1 MTSTIL
7 FSLQIL
13 TNLVNNLMRKCY
25 YHPHFTCGENQST
38 QTWTCPGP
46 LKAINGAAG
55 TAAGC
60 CGSMVRP
67 WCSLQFLWLLDW
79 GIRMQDFSVFSFL
92 FSYLGIWVLSVVS
105 CWMLNPVNHN
115 YGASWRNVRSLEL
128 RERAGLLTHTGLSPT
143 CRW

>member
-1 MTSTIL
+1 
-7 FSLQIL
+7 
-13 TNLVNNLMRKCY
+13 
-25 YHPHFTCGENQST
+25 
-38 QTWTCPGP
+38 
-46 LKAINGAAG
+46 
-55 TAAGC
+55 
-60 CGSMVRP
+60 
-67 WCSLQFLWLLDW
+67 
-79 GIRMQDFSVFSFL
+79 MQDFSVFSFL